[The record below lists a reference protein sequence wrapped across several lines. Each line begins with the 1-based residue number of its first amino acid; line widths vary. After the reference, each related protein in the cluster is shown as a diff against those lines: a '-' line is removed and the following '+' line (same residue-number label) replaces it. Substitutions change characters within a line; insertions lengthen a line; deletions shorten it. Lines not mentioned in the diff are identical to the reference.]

1 MAKKT
6 DSIKVVARNRS
17 ASFDYSLGERFE
29 AGIVLNGAE
38 IKSIRASNINITDGF
53 VQEANGEM
61 WLYGVHITPYK
72 QASKWD
78 KLDPMRPRKLLLH
91 KKEIARLITKLR
103 ERGFTI
109 VPTMVYLKDGRAK
122 IEIAIAKGKKQY
134 DKRDSISQRE
144 SDRQIQRAL
153 KDRDRYD

>member
-1 MAKKT
+1 MVKKT
-6 DSIKVVARNRS
+6 EGIKVVARNRS
-17 ASFDYSLGERFE
+17 ASFNYELGERFE

-53 VQEANGEM
+53 VQDSGDEM

-78 KLDPMRPRKLLLH
+78 SLDPTRPRKLLLH

-109 VPTMVYLKDGRAK
+109 VPTMVYLKNGRAK
-122 IEIAIAKGKKQY
+122 VEIAIAKGKKQY
-134 DKRDSISQRE
+134 DKRDSISKRDA
-144 SDRQIQRAL
+144 DRQIQRAL
-153 KDRDRYD
+153 KDRYD

>member
-6 DSIKVVARNRS
+6 EGIKVVARNRS
-17 ASFDYSLGERFE
+17 ASFNYELGERFE

-38 IKSIRASNINITDGF
+38 IKSIRSSNINITDGF
-53 VQEANGEM
+53 VQDSGDEM

-78 KLDPMRPRKLLLH
+78 KLDPLRPRKLLLH

-109 VPTMVYLKDGRAK
+109 VPTMVYLKNGRAK
-122 IEIAIAKGKKQY
+122 VEIAVAKGKKQY
-134 DKRDSISQRE
+134 DKRDSISKRDA
-144 SDRQIQRAL
+144 DRQIQRAL
-153 KDRDRYD
+153 KDRYD

>member
-1 MAKKT
+1 MANKT
-6 DSIKVVARNRS
+6 EGIKVVARNRS
-17 ASFDYSLGERFE
+17 ASFNYELGERFE

-53 VQEANGEM
+53 VQESEDEM

-78 KLDPMRPRKLLLH
+78 NLDPLRPRKLLLH

-109 VPTMVYLKDGRAK
+109 VPTMVYLKKGRAK
-122 IEIAIAKGKKQY
+122 VEIAIAKGKKQY
-134 DKRDSISQRE
+134 DKRDSISKRDA
-144 SDRQIQRAL
+144 DRQIQRAL
-153 KDRDRYD
+153 KDRYD

>member
-1 MAKKT
+1 
-6 DSIKVVARNRS
+6 
-17 ASFDYSLGERFE
+17 
-29 AGIVLNGAE
+29 
-38 IKSIRASNINITDGF
+38 
-53 VQEANGEM
+53 
-61 WLYGVHITPYK
+61 
-72 QASKWD
+72 
-78 KLDPMRPRKLLLH
+78 MRPRKLLLH

-134 DKRDSISQRE
+134 DKRVSISQRE

>member
-1 MAKKT
+1 MVKKT
-6 DSIKVVARNRS
+6 DGIKVVARNRS
-17 ASFDYSLGERFE
+17 ASFNYELGERFE

-38 IKSIRASNINITDGF
+38 IKSIRANNINITDGF
-53 VQEANGEM
+53 VQEAEDGM
-61 WLYGVHITPYK
+61 WLHGVHITPYK

-78 KLDPMRPRKLLLH
+78 QLDPTRPRKLLLH

-109 VPTMVYLKDGRAK
+109 VPTMVYLKNGRAK
-122 IEIAIAKGKKQY
+122 VEIAIAKGKKQY
-134 DKRDSISQRE
+134 DKRDSISKRE

-153 KDRDRYD
+153 KDRYD